1 MIMNDYFIA
10 ILGMSIVTQIP
21 RIIPSFTKTEIINN
35 RLLKRFL
42 DTIPLAALGALI
54 APGVFT
60 VGGAIWIGLA
70 GGILSLVLAFRKANL
85 MLNIF
90 LSTLFVTALIY
101 FF

>member
-1 MIMNDYFIA
+1 MNNYFIA

-70 GGILSLVLAFRKANL
+70 GGILSLVLAYRKANL

>member
-1 MIMNDYFIA
+1 MNEYFIA

-21 RIIPSFTKTEIINN
+21 RIIPSFTKTKIINN

-70 GGILSLVLAFRKANL
+70 GGIISLVLACRKANL

-90 LSTLFVTALIY
+90 LSTFFVTALIY

>member
-1 MIMNDYFIA
+1 MNDYFIA

-70 GGILSLVLAFRKANL
+70 GGIISLVLACRKANL
-85 MLNIF
+85 MINIF
-90 LSTLFVTALIY
+90 LSTFFVTALIY